1 MRFVKS
7 LKYALRGIVY
17 CINNERNM
25 RIHTVAVL
33 YVLAFSPF
41 FEMSRARY
49 AILLV
54 TFALVLT
61 AETFNTV
68 AEELCD
74 LVAPSFHPVVR
85 IVKDMAAGAVLV
97 FSIASAVCG
106 VLLFWDPAAF
116 ARMWR
121 FFLRWPAL
129 AVVLAATLVLSFRFI
144 FGKKGE

>member
-61 AETFNTV
+61 AEVVQHGGGGTWRTL
-68 AEELCD
+68 A
-74 LVAPSFHPVVR
+74 AASFHPGR
-85 IVKDMAAGAVLV
+85 
-97 FSIASAVCG
+97 CG
-106 VLLFWDPAAF
+106 L
-116 ARMWR
+116 
-121 FFLRWPAL
+121 
-129 AVVLAATLVLSFRFI
+129 
-144 FGKKGE
+144 